1 MGYQNV
7 LVTSLLVMSL
17 LLTTPTGTA
26 DVALVLVAAL
36 AAMVLLA
43 HRVEVLTLLRRLPN
57 TGPTAEERQLRGS
70 FRRQHRP
77 DAPGR
82 PQPRAP
88 GALVGAL

>member
-1 MGYQNV
+1 MRYQSMV
-7 LVTSLLVMSL
+7 VTSLLLVAL
-17 LLTTPTGTA
+17 YLTMPTATA
-26 DVALVLVAAL
+26 DVALILVAAL
-36 AAMVLLA
+36 ATLMLLA
-43 HRVEVLTLLRRLPN
+43 HRVDVPALLRLLPN
-57 TGPTAEERQLRGS
+57 AGPAAEEHHLRGS

>member
-7 LVTSLLVMSL
+7 LVTSLLFLTL
-17 LLTTPTGTA
+17 LLTTPAGTA

-36 AAMVLLA
+36 AALVLLV
-43 HRVEVLTLLRRLPN
+43 HRVDVLTLLHRQPN
-57 TGPTAEERQLRGS
+57 SGPTAEERHLRGS

>member
-1 MGYQNV
+1 MRYQSMV
-7 LVTSLLVMSL
+7 VTSLLLVSL
-17 LLTTPTGTA
+17 YLTMPIATA
-26 DVALVLVAAL
+26 DVALILVAAL
-36 AAMVLLA
+36 ATLMLLA
-43 HRVEVLTLLRRLPN
+43 HRVDVPALLRLLPN
-57 TGPTAEERQLRGS
+57 VGPTAEERHLRGS

>member
-1 MGYQNV
+1 MRYQSLV
-7 LVTSLLVMSL
+7 VTSLLLVTL
-17 LLTTPTGTA
+17 YLTMPVATA
-26 DVALVLVAAL
+26 DVALILVAAL
-36 AAMVLLA
+36 ATLMLLA
-43 HRVEVLTLLRRLPN
+43 HRVDVPALMRLLPN
-57 TGPTAEERQLRGS
+57 VGPTAKERLLRGS

>member
-1 MGYQNV
+1 MRYQSLV
-7 LVTSLLVMSL
+7 VTSLLLVSL
-17 LLTTPTGTA
+17 YLTMPVATA
-26 DVALVLVAAL
+26 DVALILVAAL
-36 AAMVLLA
+36 ATLMLLA
-43 HRVEVLTLLRRLPN
+43 HRVDVPALMRLLPN
-57 TGPTAEERQLRGS
+57 VGPTAEGRHLRGS

>member
-1 MGYQNV
+1 MRYQSMV
-7 LVTSLLVMSL
+7 VTSLLLVSL
-17 LLTTPTGTA
+17 YLTMPTATA
-26 DVALVLVAAL
+26 DLALILVAAL
-36 AAMVLLA
+36 ATLMVLA
-43 HRVEVLTLLRRLPN
+43 HRVDVPALLRLLPN
-57 TGPTAEERQLRGS
+57 VGPTAEERHRRGA

>member
-1 MGYQNV
+1 MRYQSMV
-7 LVTSLLVMSL
+7 VTSLLLVSL
-17 LLTTPTGTA
+17 YLTMPTATA
-26 DVALVLVAAL
+26 DVALILVAAL
-36 AAMVLLA
+36 ATLMVLA
-43 HRVEVLTLLRRLPN
+43 HRVDGPALLRLLPN
-57 TGPTAEERQLRGS
+57 VGPTAEERHLRGA

>member
-1 MGYQNV
+1 MRYQSMV
-7 LVTSLLVMSL
+7 VTSLLLVSL
-17 LLTTPTGTA
+17 YLTMPTATA
-26 DVALVLVAAL
+26 DVALILVAAL
-36 AAMVLLA
+36 ATLMVLA
-43 HRVEVLTLLRRLPN
+43 HRVDVPALLRLLPN
-57 TGPTAEERQLRGS
+57 VGPTAEERHLRGA

>member
-1 MGYQNV
+1 MRYQSMV
-7 LVTSLLVMSL
+7 VTSLLLVAL
-17 LLTTPTGTA
+17 FLTMPTATA
-26 DVALVLVAAL
+26 DVALILVAAL
-36 AAMVLLA
+36 ATLMLLA
-43 HRVEVLTLLRRLPN
+43 HRVDMPALLRLLPN
-57 TGPTAEERQLRGS
+57 AGPAAEERHLRGS